1 MILKVFVILIL
12 LACLRI
18 MKMVLEFYVLGL
30 FGERD
35 MKINFT
41 DSYKIIVAENG
52 YGKTT
57 VLNLLYSTLFGDVTK
72 LRKLNFEELGV
83 TFSSGEKIVI
93 KKEELKPVL
102 KGFKDSP
109 FFDYMES
116 NLGEDFIVELIDDV
130 RRYPFSRMELS
141 GYFRKAADALKVP
154 KDVLKDFLREAR
166 HGKYRKII
174 SGKTEQKLEAIR
186 RLFPFNPLYLPTY
199 RRVEED
205 IRSLGVDAEVK
216 SLRYSSINFGMEDV
230 KESITTITG
239 EILSSSVEWF
249 SKINGEMLSQLVNGF
264 VVTDEMKSSISEPK
278 AVRIV
283 LDRIGEHIDQEEKNK
298 IMGLVESGEIIEGHD
313 PLVYFVA
320 NLLKVYQQQQKNDNA
335 IQSFVS
341 VSNNY
346 LRDKEFVYNESN
358 VTIDI
363 IRKKN
368 GRPVNIDTLSS
379 GEKQIISLFAM
390 LYLKSDNDLAI
401 FFDEPELSLSM
412 EWQKNLLP
420 DIVNSGKCSFL
431 FCTTHSPFIFDNELV
446 ANTTD
451 LSYYTTER

>member
-1 MILKVFVILIL
+1 MLS
-12 LACLRI
+12 
-18 MKMVLEFYVLGL
+18 EFYVLGL

-35 MKINFT
+35 VRIEFT
-41 DSYKIIVAENG
+41 DEYKILVAENG

-57 VLNLLYSTLFGDVTK
+57 ILNLLYATLFGDVVK
-72 LRKLNFEELGV
+72 LRKIYFEELGV
-83 TFSSGEKIVI
+83 AFSSGEKISI
-93 KKEELKPVL
+93 KKDELKPIL
-102 KGFKDSP
+102 KGLKDSP
-109 FFDYMES
+109 FYEYMQS

-130 RRYPFSRMELS
+130 RRYPYSRMELS
-141 GYFRKAADALKVP
+141 SRFRHAADILNIP
-154 KDVLKDFLREAR
+154 KDVLKDFLRNTR
-166 HGKYRKII
+166 RGDYRKII
-174 SGKTEQKLEAIR
+174 NVKTEQKLDAIR
-186 RLFPFNPLYLPTY
+186 KHFPFNPLYLPTY

-205 IRSLGVDAEVK
+205 IRSLGVDVEVK
-216 SLRYSSINFGMEDV
+216 SLRYSSINFGMDDV
-230 KESITTITG
+230 KESITKITG
-239 EILSSSVEWF
+239 EILSSSIEWF

-264 VVTDEMKSSISEPK
+264 LVTEDMKTSISDPK

-283 LDRIGEHIDQEEKNK
+283 LDRIGEHIDSYEKDK
-298 IMGLVESGEIIEGHD
+298 ILGLVESGEIIHNHE

-320 NLLKVYQQQQKNDNA
+320 NLLKVYKQQQKNDNA

-368 GRPVNIDTLSS
+368 GNPVDIDTLSS

-390 LYLKSDNDLAI
+390 LYLKNDTNLAI

-412 EWQKNLLP
+412 EWQKTLLP
-420 DIVNSGKCSFL
+420 DIVNSGKCKFL
-431 FCTTHSPFIFDNELV
+431 FCTTHSPFIFDNELI

-451 LSYYTTER
+451 LSYYTRER

>member
-1 MILKVFVILIL
+1 MLS
-12 LACLRI
+12 
-18 MKMVLEFYVLGL
+18 EFYVLGL

-35 MKINFT
+35 VRINFS
-41 DSYKIIVAENG
+41 DPYKILVAENG

-57 VLNLLYSTLFGDVTK
+57 ILNLLYATLFGDVVK
-72 LRKLNFEELGV
+72 LRKIYFEELGV
-83 TFSSGEKIVI
+83 NFSSGEKIII
-93 KKEELKPVL
+93 KKDELKPVW
-102 KGFKDSP
+102 KGLKDSP

-116 NLGEDFIVELIDDV
+116 NLGEGFIVELIDDV
-130 RRYPFSRMELS
+130 RRYPFSRIELS
-141 GYFRKAADALKVP
+141 SYFREAVEVLNVP
-154 KDVLKDFLREAR
+154 KDVLKDFLKNTR
-166 HGKYRKII
+166 HGNYRKII
-174 SGKTEQKLEAIR
+174 NGKTEQKLDAIR
-186 RLFPFNPLYLPTY
+186 KLFPFNSLYLPTY

-205 IRSLGVDAEVK
+205 IRSLGVDVEVK
-216 SLRYSSINFGMEDV
+216 SLRYSSINFGMDDV
-230 KESITTITG
+230 KESIKIITG

-264 VVTDEMKSSISEPK
+264 SVTDDMKASISDPK

-283 LDRIGEHIDQEEKNK
+283 LDRIGEHIDQYEKDK
-298 IMGLVESGEIIEGHD
+298 ILGLVESGDIIHNHE

-320 NLLKVYQQQQKNDNA
+320 NLLKVYKQQQKNDNA

-368 GRPVNIDTLSS
+368 GNPVDIDTLSS

-390 LYLKSDNDLAI
+390 LYLKNDTNLAI
-401 FFDEPELSLSM
+401 FFDEPELSLSI
-412 EWQKNLLP
+412 EWQKSLLP
-420 DIVNSGKCSFL
+420 DIVNSGKCNFL
-431 FCTTHSPFIFDNELV
+431 FCTTHSPFIFENELI

>member
-1 MILKVFVILIL
+1 MLS
-12 LACLRI
+12 
-18 MKMVLEFYVLGL
+18 EFYVLGL

-35 MKINFT
+35 VRINFS
-41 DSYKIIVAENG
+41 DPYKVIVAENG

-57 VLNLLYSTLFGDVTK
+57 ILNLLYATLFSDVMK
-72 LRKLNFEELGV
+72 LRKLYFEELGV
-83 TFSSGEKIVI
+83 AFSSGEKITL
-93 KKEELKPVL
+93 KKDELKPVL
-102 KGFKDSP
+102 KGLKDSP
-109 FFDYMES
+109 FFDYMAN
-116 NLGEDFIVELIDDV
+116 NLGENFIVEMIDDV
-130 RRYPFSRMELS
+130 RKYPYTRMELS
-141 GYFRKAADALKVP
+141 SYFREAVDVLNVP
-154 KDVLKDFLREAR
+154 NDVLKEFLRGAR
-166 HGKYRKII
+166 HGNYRKII
-174 SGKTEQKLEAIR
+174 NGKTEQKLEAIR
-186 RLFPFNPLYLPTY
+186 RLFPFVPLYLPTY

-205 IRSLGVDAEVK
+205 IKSLGVDAEVK
-216 SLRYSSINFGMEDV
+216 SLRYSSINFGMDDV
-230 KESITTITG
+230 KESITKITG
-239 EILSSSVEWF
+239 EILSSSIEWF

-264 VVTDEMKSSISEPK
+264 SVTEDMKESISDPK

-283 LDRIGEHIDQEEKNK
+283 LDRIGEHIDPYEKNK
-298 IMGLVESGEIIEGHD
+298 ILSLVESGEIINNHE

-320 NLLKVYQQQQKNDNA
+320 NLLKVYKQQQKNDNA

-346 LRDKEFVYNESN
+346 LRDKEFIYNESS

-363 IRKKN
+363 VRKKN
-368 GRPVNIDTLSS
+368 GNPVDIDTLSS

-390 LYLKSDNDLAI
+390 LYLKNNTRLAI

-412 EWQKNLLP
+412 EWQKTLLP
-420 DIVNSGKCSFL
+420 DIVNSGKCNFL